1 MSDDLRL
8 KTWPRPDAVELRA
21 VRALGGR
28 VDTSAAGIDL
38 LIAAGYGEVP
48 RDVLRA
54 RVRADACGT
63 LPATVETD

>member
-8 KTWPRPDAVELRA
+8 KKWPRPDAFDLRA

-54 RVRADACGT
+54 RVRADACGL
-63 LPATVETD
+63 LPETVGTD

>member
-1 MSDDLRL
+1 MRDDLHM
-8 KTWPRPDAVELRA
+8 KKWPRPDAFDLRA

-54 RVRADACGT
+54 RVRADACGQ
-63 LPATVETD
+63 LPETGETD